1 MEFYLVKD
9 LSRLSGISI
18 YTLKYYLKLGLL
30 RETGRSPETN
40 FRYFDNSTLDRLK
53 KIIEFRRNDISLDKI
68 RQLMDE
74 GKNR

>member
-30 RETGRSPETN
+30 RETGRSTETN